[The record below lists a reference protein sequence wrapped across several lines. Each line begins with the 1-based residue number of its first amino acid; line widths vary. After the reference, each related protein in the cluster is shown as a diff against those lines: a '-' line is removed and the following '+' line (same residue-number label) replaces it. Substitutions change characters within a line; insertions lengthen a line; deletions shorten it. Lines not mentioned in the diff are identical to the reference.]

1 MPIEYPKGYSPYP
14 YPPPKKL
21 AQVFVLEKNVEEVTS
36 GIKRLILE
44 QDLPKP
50 LEDALFDLR
59 TELMK
64 P

>member
-1 MPIEYPKGYSPYP
+1 MPIEYPKGYSP

-59 TELMK
+59 TQLMK